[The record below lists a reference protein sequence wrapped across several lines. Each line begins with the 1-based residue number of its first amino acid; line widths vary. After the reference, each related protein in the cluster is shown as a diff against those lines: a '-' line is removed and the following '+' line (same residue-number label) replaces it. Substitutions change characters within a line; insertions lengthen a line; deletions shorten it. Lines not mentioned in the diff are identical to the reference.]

1 MKLIWW
7 TEGFTVLNLKPSKKD
22 MIRSITL
29 AGMLLAILFVQEQLL
44 VLVPQFQ
51 FTVVL
56 IIVYAAI
63 FPYKI
68 LLPMIF
74 AYVLLDNIYMG
85 TMNYL
90 YFIPMAFAWLAL
102 ASVSREI
109 RHKPFYIQVI
119 LAVAFGFVYGWV
131 YLPARMIEQGVG
143 IFWLYLKMDLPFE
156 IMMAASNLLTML
168 VAYQPLRYSL
178 EKLISEKI

>member
-1 MKLIWW
+1 
-7 TEGFTVLNLKPSKKD
+7 
-22 MIRSITL
+22 
-29 AGMLLAILFVQEQLL
+29 
-44 VLVPQFQ
+44 
-51 FTVVL
+51 
-56 IIVYAAI
+56 
-63 FPYKI
+63 
-68 LLPMIF
+68 MIF

-119 LAVAFGFVYGWV
+119 LAIAFGFVYGWV